1 MKPVH
6 VWVVAVAVLLVA
18 DAPPAKP
25 DARRALESSRP
36 GVEAPGVLRAA
47 SRMAAVV
54 NDLQAAQG
62 RDESGAGRS
71 AGDLWIEV
79 SRLKR
84 GGHNVRQ
91 IEWYVS
97 DLEGSL
103 RRGQDDASA
112 RRHILNNLNYEI
124 EVLKRGQH

>member
-54 NDLQAAQG
+54 NDLQAAQK
-62 RDESGAGRS
+62 RDDTGTGQS
-71 AGDLWIEV
+71 AGDLWVELNG
-79 SRLKR
+79 LKR

-103 RRGQDDASA
+103 RRGQDDAPA
-112 RRHILNNLNYEI
+112 RRHILNNLSYEI
-124 EVLKRGQH
+124 DAVKRRQR

>member
-54 NDLQAAQG
+54 NDLQAAQK
-62 RDESGAGRS
+62 RDDTGTGRS
-71 AGDLWIEV
+71 AGDLWIELNG
-79 SRLKR
+79 LKR
-84 GGHNVRQ
+84 AGYNVRR

-103 RRGQDDASA
+103 RRGQNDASA
-112 RRHILNNLNYEI
+112 RRHILNNLDYEI
-124 EVLKRGQH
+124 EVLRRRQH

>member
-54 NDLQAAQG
+54 NDLQAAHKREDTG
-62 RDESGAGRS
+62 TAHS

-79 SRLKR
+79 SRLKH

-91 IEWYVS
+91 IEWHVS

-103 RRGQDDASA
+103 RRGPAGASA
-112 RRHILNNLNYEI
+112 RRHILNDLGYEI
-124 EVLKRGQH
+124 ELLRRRQH